1 MFKMDLL
8 FLVVLGISF
17 LFFIFLGIKELVS
30 KNSKKEFC
38 VVCASIFLTWVLLL
52 ILNSLNLFQNKII
65 IAILI
70 GESTL
75 GLFYLINKKFKAM
88 EIFKLPLILTLI
100 VLGYTLLEGFTY
112 SNEVLIFLGILWL
125 FFGFIFFFRKNI
137 TFRKF
142 ANKLVECCRNF

>member
-1 MFKMDLL
+1 MDLL

-125 FFGFIFFFRKNI
+125 FFWIYLLF
-137 TFRKF
+137 
-142 ANKLVECCRNF
+142 

>member
-1 MFKMDLL
+1 MDLL
-8 FLVVLGISF
+8 FLVVLGISA
-17 LFFIFLGIKELVS
+17 LFFIFLGIKELIS

-38 VVCASIFLTWVLLL
+38 VICASVFLTWVLLL
-52 ILNSLNLFQNKII
+52 ILNSLNSFQNKIL

-75 GLFYLINKKFKAM
+75 GLFYLINKKFKSM

-100 VLGYTLLEGFTY
+100 VFGYTLLEGFSY
-112 SNEVLIFLGILWL
+112 GNEFLIFMGVLWL
-125 FFGFIFFFRKNI
+125 FFGFIFFFRKNM

>member
-1 MFKMDLL
+1 MDLL
-8 FLVVLGISF
+8 FFVVLGISF
-17 LFFIFLGIKELVS
+17 LFFIFLEIKELVS

-38 VVCASIFLTWVLLL
+38 VVCVSIFLTWILLL

>member
-1 MFKMDLL
+1 MDLL
-8 FLVVLGISF
+8 FFVVLGISF
-17 LFFIFLGIKELVS
+17 LFFIFLEIKELVS

-38 VVCASIFLTWVLLL
+38 VVCVSIFLTWILLL
-52 ILNSLNLFQNKII
+52 ILNSLDLFQNKII

-75 GLFYLINKKFKAM
+75 GLFYLINKKFKSM

>member
-1 MFKMDLL
+1 MDLL

-17 LFFIFLGIKELVS
+17 LFFIFLEIKELVS

-38 VVCASIFLTWVLLL
+38 VVCVSIFLTWILLL

>member
-1 MFKMDLL
+1 MDLL

-52 ILNSLNLFQNKII
+52 ILNSLNLFQNRIL

-75 GLFYLINKKFKAM
+75 G
-88 EIFKLPLILTLI
+88 
-100 VLGYTLLEGFTY
+100 
-112 SNEVLIFLGILWL
+112 
-125 FFGFIFFFRKNI
+125 
-137 TFRKF
+137 
-142 ANKLVECCRNF
+142 